1 MISVEV
7 LPVIVVVYMPLVPIS
22 QCSMRPDKKKVRHH
36 DSRKKAAEAKRK
48 AADQE
53 KGKRPSQPEDA
64 ACGSRR
70 QDAVEGEA
78 EAPASSSEFGKR
90 NITSNWT
97 KYEIPSSDDE
107 SGGRLNSEGE
117 EDPNT
122 GESYADV
129 LAGAGGSASL
139 LREEEDQSHEVS

>member
-1 MISVEV
+1 
-7 LPVIVVVYMPLVPIS
+7 
-22 QCSMRPDKKKVRHH
+22 MRPDKKKVRHH

-48 AADQE
+48 AADREE

-70 QDAVEGEA
+70 QDLGEGEGA
-78 EAPASSSEFGKR
+78 TPASEFGKR

-107 SGGRLNSEGE
+107 AGGRLNSEGE

-139 LREEEDQSHEVS
+139 LREEEDQNRREIS